1 MKRTILIIVAVVI
14 ILGGLGYLAHS
25 LDLIGMIRKLHGG

>member
-1 MKRTILIIVAVVI
+1 MKRTILVIVAVVI

-25 LDLIGMIRKLHGG
+25 LDIGMIRKLHGG